1 MFRKVHIYLTALC
14 AGITT
19 AILIVMSLLYLY
31 LSEKE
36 LYENQFRSFQ
46 NDINTIATS
55 LEQQSVISMEW
66 LSKMEA
72 HGGYTFYALDNGI
85 PFLYNRLT
93 NLSES
98 SEIRSILDECLEVY
112 ESDYEIGFREET
124 GADSYNT
131 CHHVEFPFNPS
142 GKNMSFI
149 SVSLNCSG
157 GRPPCRFWYSPL
169 LIFSGNRSRDS
180 ECASC

>member
-66 LSKMEA
+66 LSKMVA
-72 HGGYTFYALDNGI
+72 HGGCPFYALDNGI
-85 PFLYNRLT
+85 PFLQPPDQ
-93 NLSES
+93 SVG
-98 SEIRSILDECLEVY
+98 IL
-112 ESDYEIGFREET
+112 
-124 GADSYNT
+124 
-131 CHHVEFPFNPS
+131 
-142 GKNMSFI
+142 
-149 SVSLNCSG
+149 
-157 GRPPCRFWYSPL
+157 
-169 LIFSGNRSRDS
+169 
-180 ECASC
+180 

>member
-1 MFRKVHIYLTALC
+1 MFRKVHLYLTALC

-19 AILIVMSLLYLY
+19 AIMIVMSLLYLY

-72 HGGYTFYALDNGI
+72 RGGYTFYALDNGI
-85 PFLYNRLT
+85 PFLYNRLADS
-93 NLSES
+93 SES
-98 SEIRSILDECLEVY
+98 SEIRDLLDTCLEFY
-112 ESDYEIGFREET
+112 IDNYQDSSAEEKLNS
-124 GADSYNT
+124 GNLFNT
-131 CHHVEFPFNPS
+131 CIHS
-142 GKNMSFI
+142 
-149 SVSLNCSG
+149 
-157 GRPPCRFWYSPL
+157 
-169 LIFSGNRSRDS
+169 
-180 ECASC
+180 

>member
-1 MFRKVHIYLTALC
+1 MFRKVHLYLTALC

-19 AILIVMSLLYLY
+19 AIMIVMSLLYLY

-72 HGGYTFYALDNGI
+72 RGGYTFYALDNGI

-93 NLSES
+93 DLTKDSEM
-98 SEIRSILDECLEVY
+98 RSLLDSCLEIY
-112 ESDYEIGFREET
+112 TNDFRDSSAEET
-124 GADSYNT
+124 LNSGNLYNT
-131 CHHVEFPFNPS
+131 CIHSEFSFQPAS
-142 GKNMSFI
+142 GEHEYNI
-149 SVSLNCSG
+149 SV
-157 GRPPCRFWYSPL
+157 
-169 LIFSGNRSRDS
+169 I
-180 ECASC
+180 E

>member
-98 SEIRSILDECLEVY
+98 SEIRSLLDECLEVY

-142 GKNMSFI
+142 GKKHEFHI
-149 SVSLNCSG
+149 SNL
-157 GRPPCRFWYSPL
+157 
-169 LIFSGNRSRDS
+169 RSIKI
-180 ECASC
+180 A

>member
-1 MFRKVHIYLTALC
+1 MFRKVHLYLTALC

-36 LYENQFRSFQ
+36 LYDNQFRSFQ

-72 HGGYTFYALDNGI
+72 RGGYTFYASDNGI
-85 PFLYNRLT
+85 PFLYDRLS
-93 NLSES
+93 NSSDS
-98 SEIRSILDECLEVY
+98 SEIRSLLDAL
-112 ESDYEIGFREET
+112 
-124 GADSYNT
+124 
-131 CHHVEFPFNPS
+131 
-142 GKNMSFI
+142 
-149 SVSLNCSG
+149 SL
-157 GRPPCRFWYSPL
+157 
-169 LIFSGNRSRDS
+169 IHI
-180 ECASC
+180 

>member
-1 MFRKVHIYLTALC
+1 MFRKVHLYLTALC

-46 NDINTIATS
+46 NDISTISTS

-72 HGGYTFYALDNGI
+72 RGGYTFYALDNGI

-93 NLSES
+93 
-98 SEIRSILDECLEVY
+98 
-112 ESDYEIGFREET
+112 
-124 GADSYNT
+124 
-131 CHHVEFPFNPS
+131 
-142 GKNMSFI
+142 SF
-149 SVSLNCSG
+149 
-157 GRPPCRFWYSPL
+157 
-169 LIFSGNRSRDS
+169 
-180 ECASC
+180 SCF